1 VRPRKILRIARWEV
15 TKNAGGIDRK
25 TAAVVAVTLLVLGA
39 AAPLVVAQGG
49 VTLDEGFYRVGVD
62 EESPLYP
69 VVESD
74 STFAA
79 QDPGGELGSEI
90 DLRIRGSQVIASDS
104 QKGQAALAELRSSV
118 DSYNDRVM
126 SEESNQSAAF
136 PVTVTLEYAERNRTT
151 TGGTDTVDGG
161 TVDDG
166 TSPDSGTPDDGGTN
180 SDPADSGGS
189 DGTSGGGSNGTAGDG
204 TDGTAGD
211 GSTGDDTD
219 GSTSDGSAGG
229 IGGIA
234 RGLTGSGAMTGTPSD
249 ISPPFPFQ
257 SLILAFLFVIPLNFV
272 IQAYGSTMLSERLN
286 RRGELMLV
294 APVSRGDIIAGKT
307 LPYFLGALLFEGL
320 IAGGILYLQPDSGSG
335 LYALAAVVPL
345 ILLFLSATFLGA
357 MFARS
362 FKELTFVTVSIT
374 VGLTTYAFVPAIFTD
389 VTPIALVSPLTVV
402 VRDIQGAGTE
412 PLSLLL
418 STLPPLFT
426 AGLFFVLGAGLYR
439 EEDMFTQRPI
449 PLKVLDSLAG
459 RIHRRRSVALVVIL
473 LMPLVILA
481 ELVAVAAV
489 YPISMGLPQPVWL
502 GLILLSIVVIEE
514 LAKSLP
520 AYAGFVHNRYDRSLR
535 SALAVGAVAGLGFFL
550 AEKGLLLVQ
559 LLGGL
564 PDVQQA
570 AVVSAGPTA
579 GIGPAVG
586 LLLLLAPLAL
596 HVVTAATS
604 AVGMRSGRQG
614 YAIGLTAAI
623 AIHFVY
629 NFAVVMLVV

>member
-1 VRPRKILRIARWEV
+1 MRPRKILRIGRWEV

-25 TAAVVAVTLLVLGA
+25 TAAVVGATLLVLGA
-39 AAPLVVAQGG
+39 AVPLVLAQGG
-49 VTLDEGFYRVGVD
+49 VTLDEGFYRVGVA

-69 VVESD
+69 VVED
-74 STFAA
+74 DPTFAVRDSDA
-79 QDPGGELGSEI
+79 ELGSAI
-90 DLRIRGSQVIASDS
+90 DLQIDGTQVVASDT
-104 QKGQAALAELRSSV
+104 QKGQAALAELRGSV

-126 SEESNQSAAF
+126 AGESNQSAAF
-136 PVTVTLEYAERNRTT
+136 PVTVTLEYAERNRTIAPADGGDGTTGDGATGGGAGDQGGSDDGGGDGTTGDGGDGSDGGT
-151 TGGTDTVDGG
+151 TGGTTDGG
-161 TVDDG
+161 AGGDG
-166 TSPDSGTPDDGGTN
+166 AT
-180 SDPADSGGS
+180 
-189 DGTSGGGSNGTAGDG
+189 GGGSSGDI
-204 TDGTAGD
+204 
-211 GSTGDDTD
+211 GS
-219 GSTSDGSAGG
+219 
-229 IGGIA
+229 IA
-234 RGLTGSGAMTGTPSD
+234 RGLTGSDAMTGTPSD

-294 APVSRGDIIAGKT
+294 APVSRWDIIAGKT
-307 LPYFLGALLFEGL
+307 LPYFLGAMVFEGA
-320 IAGGILYLQPDSGSG
+320 IAGAIIALEPGSGSG
-335 LYALAAVVPL
+335 AYALLAVVPL
-345 ILLFLSATFLGA
+345 VLLFLAATFLGA

-389 VTPIALVSPLTVV
+389 VTPIALVSPLTIV
-402 VRDIQGAGTE
+402 VRDIQGVAIE
-412 PLSLLL
+412 PLEMAI
-418 STLPPLFT
+418 STVPPLFT
-426 AGLFFVLGAGLYR
+426 ATLFFVLGAGLYR
-439 EEDMFTQRPI
+439 EEDMFTQRSI

-459 RIHRRRSVALVVIL
+459 RIRRRRSVALVVVL

-489 YPISMGLPQPVWL
+489 YPISMALPRELWL
-502 GLILLSIVVIEE
+502 GLILLAIVVIEE
-514 LAKSLP
+514 VAKSLP
-520 AYAGFVHNRYDRSLR
+520 AYAGFVHNRYDRTVR
-535 SALAVGAVAGLGFFL
+535 SALTVGALAGLGFFV
-550 AEKGLLLVQ
+550 AEKGLLIVQ

-564 PDVQQA
+564 PEVQQA

-579 GIGPAVG
+579 GISPMVALV
-586 LLLLLAPLAL
+586 LLLAPLAL

-614 YAIGLTAAI
+614 YAVGLTAAI

>member
-25 TAAVVAVTLLVLGA
+25 TAAVVAVTLLVLGG

-79 QDPGGELGSEI
+79 QDPDEELGSEI
-90 DLRIRGSQVIASDS
+90 DLRIRATQVVASDS

-126 SEESNQSAAF
+126 SAESNQSAAF
-136 PVTVTLEYAERNRTT
+136 PVTVTLEYAERNLTT
-151 TGGTDTVDGG
+151 TGGTDTLDGG
-161 TVDDG
+161 TVNDG
-166 TSPDSGTPDDGGTN
+166 TPSDSGTPDDGGN
-180 SDPADSGGS
+180 DSDPADGDGS
-189 DGTSGGGSNGTAGDG
+189 DGTIGDGSNGTTGDG
-204 TDGTAGD
+204 PTGEE
-211 GSTGDDTD
+211 STG
-219 GSTSDGSAGG
+219 DGSAGG

-234 RGLTGSGAMTGTPSD
+234 RSLTGSDATTGTPSD

-307 LPYFLGALLFEGL
+307 LPYFLGALFFEGL

-389 VTPIALVSPLTVV
+389 VTPIALISPLTIV
-402 VRDIQGAGTE
+402 VRDIQGVAIE
-412 PLSLLL
+412 PLSVLL

-489 YPISMGLPQPVWL
+489 YPISMGLPQPIWL
-502 GLILLSIVVIEE
+502 GLILFSIVVIEE

-520 AYAGFVHNRYDRSLR
+520 IYAGFVHNRYDRSIR
-535 SALAVGAVAGLGFFL
+535 SALAVGALAGLGFFL
-550 AEKGLLLVQ
+550 AEKGLLLAQ

-564 PDVQQA
+564 PEVQQA

-623 AIHFVY
+623 AIHFLY
-629 NFAVVMLVV
+629 NFSVVMLVV

>member
-1 VRPRKILRIARWEV
+1 MRPRKILRIARWEV

-25 TAAVVAVTLLVLGA
+25 TAAVVAVTLLVLGG

-74 STFAA
+74 STFAVR
-79 QDPGGELGSEI
+79 DPDAELGSDI
-90 DLRIRGSQVIASDS
+90 DLRIRGTQVIASDS

-118 DSYNDRVM
+118 GSYNDRVM
-126 SEESNQSAAF
+126 SAESNQSAAF

-151 TGGTDTVDGG
+151 GGTDTLDTN
-161 TVDDG
+161 TVGDG
-166 TSPDSGTPDDGGTN
+166 TAPDSGTPEDGNDTGPVGDGDSNGTAT
-180 SDPADSGGS
+180 DGS
-189 DGTSGGGSNGTAGDG
+189 DGTTPGDSDGTGGADTGGST
-204 TDGTAGD
+204 GD
-211 GSTGDDTD
+211 GST
-219 GSTSDGSAGG
+219 GG

-234 RGLTGSGAMTGTPSD
+234 RGLTGSDAMTGTPSD

-320 IAGGILYLQPDSGSG
+320 IAGGVLFLQPDSGSG

-345 ILLFLSATFLGA
+345 VLLFLSATFLGA

-374 VGLTTYAFVPAIFTD
+374 VGLTAYAFVPAIFTD
-389 VTPIALVSPLTVV
+389 VTPIALISPLTVV
-402 VRDIQGAGTE
+402 VRDIQGVAIE

-439 EEDMFTQRPI
+439 EEDLFTQRPI

-489 YPISMGLPQPVWL
+489 YPISMGLPQPIWL

-520 AYAGFVHNRYDRSLR
+520 VYAGFVHNRYDRSLR
-535 SALAVGAVAGLGFFL
+535 SALAVGALAGLGFFV

-596 HVVTAATS
+596 HVVTASTS
-604 AVGMRSGRQG
+604 AIGMRSGRQG
-614 YAIGLTAAI
+614 YVVGLTAAI
-623 AIHFVY
+623 VIHFVY
-629 NFAVVMLVV
+629 NFSVVMLVV

>member
-69 VVESD
+69 VVASD
-74 STFAA
+74 STFAV
-79 QDPGGELGSEI
+79 QDPDAELGSEI
-90 DLRIRGSQVIASDS
+90 DLRIRGTQVVASNS

-126 SEESNQSAAF
+126 AGESNQSAAF
-136 PVTVTLEYAERNRTT
+136 PVTVTLEYAERNLTT
-151 TGGTDTVDGG
+151 TAETETLDGG

-166 TSPDSGTPDDGGTN
+166 TSPDSTTPDDGGN
-180 SDPADSGGS
+180 GSDGRSSGGGS
-189 DGTSGGGSNGTAGDG
+189 DGANGDG
-204 TDGTAGD
+204 SDGATDGDGSDGTADD
-211 GSTGDDTD
+211 GSTGD
-219 GSTSDGSAGG
+219 GSGG
-229 IGGIA
+229 DIGGIA
-234 RGLTGSGAMTGTPSD
+234 RGLTGSDAMTGTPSD

-257 SLILAFLFVIPLNFV
+257 SLILAFLFVVPLNFV

-320 IAGGILYLQPDSGSG
+320 IAGAVLYLQPDSGSG

-389 VTPIALVSPLTVV
+389 VTPIALISPLTIV
-402 VRDIQGAGTE
+402 VRDIQGVGIE

-473 LMPLVILA
+473 LMPLVILS

-489 YPISMGLPQPVWL
+489 YPISMGLPRPIWL

-520 AYAGFVHNRYDRSLR
+520 IYAGFVHNRYDRSLR
-535 SALAVGAVAGLGFFL
+535 SALAVGAIAGFGFFV

-564 PDVQQA
+564 PEVQQA

-629 NFAVVMLVV
+629 NFSVVMLVV

>member
-1 VRPRKILRIARWEV
+1 MRPRKILRIARWEV

-69 VVESD
+69 VVGSD
-74 STFAA
+74 STFAV

-90 DLRIRGSQVIASDS
+90 DLRIRGSRVIASDS

-166 TSPDSGTPDDGGTN
+166 TSPDTGTPDNGGTD
-180 SDPADSGGS
+180 SDPADGGGS
-189 DGTSGGGSNGTAGDG
+189 DGTTGDGSN
-204 TDGTAGD
+204 GTAGD

-219 GSTSDGSAGG
+219 GSTSDGSTGG

-234 RGLTGSGAMTGTPSD
+234 RGLTGSDAMTGTPSD

-374 VGLTTYAFVPAIFTD
+374 VGLTTYAFIPAIFTD

-402 VRDIQGAGTE
+402 VRDIQGVGIE

-459 RIHRRRSVALVVIL
+459 RIYRRRSVALVVSL

-489 YPISMGLPQPVWL
+489 YPISMGLPQPIWL

-520 AYAGFVHNRYDRSLR
+520 IYAGFVHNRYDRSLR

-614 YAIGLTAAI
+614 YSIGLTAAV
-623 AIHFVY
+623 AIHFIY